1 MKTAVYITKNKIWA
15 GESVFEWDGVS
26 LDDVLGKIKKELK
39 IDEIRIVL
47 GNDVSFVTAINMGE
61 MFVSRENVLKMVKS
75 WMPFEIDNDCFD
87 WKIVTL
93 SSKEEWVQIVALE
106 KELLMSLSS
115 AVLKHGL
122 KVELITAIGIV
133 LGEKTKEREV
143 PVIIRWNEKEQLSV
157 VAVNGLIDLVVSEI
171 PEEDLM
177 VYAKGKWGL
186 AVNPETVVISGE
198 ELNLSEAVFAIKTKG
213 DDGLVLN
220 LPILKQIITSE
231 KSENESEDKFVPEKI
246 EESKPKSKLWIY
258 LLILVIVSGIGAFVM
273 YNAGLF
279 EFLVPKKPVEV
290 AVPSISPTPEI
301 TIEPSPVD
309 LTSFSIQVLN
319 GSGVTGEAASIK
331 TLLIDQGFENIDIGN
346 AEATNEGVIRS
357 KIEIPKVVL
366 DIAENITNDY
376 MMGEPDVL
384 TAESEYDLIIV
395 VGSAKKL

>member
-1 MKTAVYITKNKIWA
+1 MKTVVYITKNKIWA

-26 LDDVLGKIKKELK
+26 LDDVFGRIKKELK

-47 GNDVSFVTAINMGE
+47 GNDVSFVTAINMGD

-93 SSKEEWVQIVALE
+93 SSKEEWVQVVALE

-122 KVELITAIGIV
+122 KVDLITAIGVI
-133 LGEKTKEREV
+133 LGEKTKDREV
-143 PVIIRWNEKEQLSV
+143 PVIIRWSEKEQLSV
-157 VAVNGLIDLVVSEI
+157 VAVNGLIDLVVSDI

-186 AVNPETVVISGE
+186 AVNPETVVLSGGDFS
-198 ELNLSEAVFAIKTKG
+198 LSEAVFLVKTKG
-213 DDGLVLN
+213 DDRLVLN
-220 LPILKQIITSE
+220 LPILKQIIAPE
-231 KSENESEDKFVPEKI
+231 KLENETEDKFVPEKI

-258 LLILVIVSGIGAFVM
+258 LLILVIVSGIGVVVM

-279 EFLVPKKPVEV
+279 ESLISKKTVEV
-290 AVPSISPTPEI
+290 VVPSISPTPEI

-331 TLLIDQGFENIDIGN
+331 TLLINQGFESVDVGN

-357 KIEIPKVVL
+357 KIEIPKAVL
-366 DIAENITNDY
+366 DIAENITDDY
-376 MMGEPDVL
+376 KMGEPVIL
-384 TAESEYDLIIV
+384 TSESEYDLIVV